1 MGKKLYKGLGQFMGI
16 MLLVFLATIR
26 CGATSAEQGQEGNI
40 TYNVNDEKDIELPLK
55 LQMNWDNWSGVER
68 EYDGTKEIVFQIS
81 IKNSEAVTFEG
92 IEKEAVN
99 VKDDAI
105 IITGSVNS
113 ANVGNYNKL
122 VIEDVR
128 IEGNTYIY
136 DISEIESL
144 KKKEITLPARL
155 IKITQAVIKDVKIS
169 EVELYYRTDAI
180 NISKTKNKIE
190 IPEYVTNIKDES
202 TESKKEDGMKE
213 ELIQLMGKV
222 VVIPEENRCS
232 FTGIEVKEEN
242 GSKIYYV
249 KNDNIE
255 FQFDNENNRMDKENQ
270 NVSQIE
276 DEYGF
281 NYRYESETIED
292 CNMADS
298 IFLTQNIGTA
308 SSSSGENENQRIV
321 SNQSWCNEN
330 LFSVSIKRDSIY
342 KKSYNHILFRKL
354 NIQNFGELQ
363 NCRISDHNNLQ
374 GTTEQLKGNV
384 NKGEEGIYE
393 ILFSY
398 EGEDGKDYYPTV
410 AAFLRIIEEENVD
423 ESLRYPTI
431 VEDKEQNKYSV
442 INVFLDT
449 SGAEV
454 DFKELGGMKYTQDG
468 ELFKKYL
475 GDKKITFQVINKG
488 FKVKKIEYAICKV
501 NETMSDSILIKNIQM
516 KDNFQVMDVNSEKEY
531 EVSLPDKDGIY
542 VICVRV
548 INEDKMLS
556 QYVSNGTIVDT
567 TSPEIIADFYCE
579 EMEEETGKSERKQ
592 IKSIT
597 SEAQTTYIANPVTAF
612 FQIQEANLQDVDVE
626 VVATDRMGKEI
637 ETIQQINAQIEQLRE
652 NLLKDNKGSLTFT
665 EDANYRIRMKASDK
679 TGLTSEEMTYC
690 FSIDTKVP
698 PIGKVNITG
707 IFQEETI
714 QKTWNTFIKDI
725 TFKTFSQ
732 ENICVTFEG
741 ADEMSPVTIYY
752 YIADEEKTMEELE
765 HLDKA
770 EWKVYSVDA
779 SVEIAT
785 NRKVV
790 IYEKVEDA
798 AGNKSYFN
806 SDGIITDN
814 QNPEIEISGNKKPN
828 ENGFYSGELVFAVSV
843 EDKTKSREY
852 ACSGLQQVSYRVEKN
867 GIAIQS
873 RTVYEL
879 GEKASENPSEHVK
892 EDFQI
897 KIQEDFHNSDAVI
910 LYVTAVDNAGNR
922 RVYKESLKIDNVKPE
937 ITVTYDKDVVN
948 GKYCNQERTATIT
961 IKERNLD
968 TKDVKLSVN
977 SKKNSKVKIGK
988 WTHDSNAGKSDEAIY
1003 ECKVTFFQ
1011 DDNYKFAVSCVDQA
1025 GNKAEKNNLAA
1036 FILDTTKPV
1045 ISVKYSGQAP
1055 VENSFYNEKVTAT
1068 ITIKEQYF
1076 NAENVQ
1082 IRTSATK
1089 KTTEKEKGE
1098 TKISK
1103 FFSNGDEHTATVQ
1116 YDTDGRYG
1124 LDIFYIDEAE
1134 NEADRFC
1141 SESFVIDLTTPE
1153 IVITNITDKSANK
1166 GDVKPVITCTDTNYN
1181 ANLLNVSLTGSNNGR
1196 IDLEKAGYTISNI
1209 KNGQQIG
1216 LDFPKTEEMDD
1227 MYTLTVAMQDK
1238 AGNEKKTSIE
1248 FSVNRY
1254 GSVYTLGEETKTWLK
1269 KGECV
1274 YLKEEK
1280 PVIIIETNVNE
1291 TVNHNVSY
1299 SLSGMDSSVTEIQE
1313 IGECTEEEKE
1323 KGLYYMIS
1331 EMDSENGWNQ
1341 RRYEINS
1348 SNFEKEG
1355 MYTIHVDSEDKA
1367 GNVMSNVSNR
1377 HSDGKL
1383 EMVFAIDKT
1392 APSVVVS
1399 GAENGDIYNAV
1410 EHTLFL
1416 DAQDNLALDQVAVYV
1431 DEKEYGSYTTE
1442 DIENFDNGLIPIT
1455 IKEAVSMQ
1463 TIRVVATDKAGNIIS
1478 SDKKSGENSQTFENI
1493 RILVT
1498 TNTFARYLHTPWV
1511 RIFVICIVAGMVG
1524 SVGIFVYRH
1533 R

>member
-16 MLLVFLATIR
+16 MLLVFFATVR

-40 TYNVNDEKDIELPLK
+40 TYNVNDETEITLK
-55 LQMNWDNWSGVER
+55 LQINWDKWSGVER
-68 EYDGTKEIVFQIS
+68 EYDGTKEIIFRIPLGD
-81 IKNSEAVTFEG
+81 SEAVTFEG
-92 IEKEAVN
+92 IKKEAVN

-105 IITGSVNS
+105 IITGNVNS
-113 ANVGNYNKL
+113 ADVGNYSKL
-122 VIEDVR
+122 VIQDVK
-128 IEGNTYIY
+128 IEGNEYKY
-136 DISEIESL
+136 DISEIEQL
-144 KKKEITLPARL
+144 KKKEIILQKEG
-155 IKITQAVIKDVKIS
+155 IKITQAVLKDVKIS
-169 EVELYYRTDAI
+169 EIELYYRTNAI
-180 NISKTKNKIE
+180 DISETKNKIE
-190 IPEYVTNIKDES
+190 FPEYNTSIKE
-202 TESKKEDGMKE
+202 ESKKKDTLKE
-213 ELIQLMGKV
+213 ELIQLMGEAV
-222 VVIPEENRCS
+222 IIPEKNICK
-232 FTGIEVKEEN
+232 FTNIKVKKGRN
-242 GSKIYYV
+242 AKVYYV

-255 FQFDNENNRMDKENQ
+255 FQFDIENNRMDNTDKENEDF
-270 NVSQIE
+270 SQIE
-276 DEYGF
+276 DEYAF
-281 NYRYESETIED
+281 NYHYGSETIED
-292 CNMADS
+292 SNMADS
-298 IFLTQNIGTA
+298 IILTQNIGTTNRD
-308 SSSSGENENQRIV
+308 SEKNENQRIL

-330 LFSVSIKRDSIY
+330 PFSVSIKRDSIY
-342 KKSYNHILFRKL
+342 EKSYNHVLFRKL

-363 NCRISDHNNLQ
+363 KCRISDHNNLQ
-374 GTTEQLKGNV
+374 EITEQLTGNA
-384 NKGEEGIYE
+384 NKGEEIYE

-423 ESLRYPTI
+423 ESLQYPTI
-431 VEDKEQNKYSV
+431 VEDKDQNKYSV
-442 INVFLDT
+442 INLFLDT

-454 DFKELGGMKYTQDG
+454 DFKELGGMKYTQAG
-468 ELFKKYL
+468 ELLKKYPE
-475 GDKKITFQVINKG
+475 DKKITFQVFNKG

-516 KDNFQVMDVNSEKEY
+516 KDNFQVPDVNLEKEY
-531 EVSLPDKDGIY
+531 EVSLPDEDGIY
-542 VICVRV
+542 VIFVRI
-548 INEDKMLS
+548 INEDEMLS
-556 QYVSNGTIVDT
+556 QYVSNGIIVDT

-579 EMEEETGKSERKQ
+579 EIDEGTGKSERKQ
-592 IKSIT
+592 IKNISG
-597 SEAQTTYIANPVTAF
+597 EAQTAYIATPVTAF
-612 FQIQEANLQDVDVE
+612 FQIQEADLQDVDIE
-626 VVATDRMGKEI
+626 MMATDAMGKE
-637 ETIQQINAQIEQLRE
+637 TMQQLDEQIEKLRD
-652 NLLKDNKGSLTFT
+652 NLLKTKKGSLTFT
-665 EDANYRIRMKASDK
+665 EDANYRIKIKASDGQ
-679 TGLTSEEMTYC
+679 GLESEEKTYC
-690 FSIDTKVP
+690 FTIDTKVP
-698 PIGKVNITG
+698 EMGKISIDG
-707 IFQEETI
+707 IFQEENLP
-714 QKTWNTFIKDI
+714 KTWNTFMKDI
-725 TFKTFSQ
+725 TFKTFSR
-732 ENICVTFEG
+732 ENFYVTFEG
-741 ADEMSPVTIYY
+741 ADKMSPVTIYY
-752 YIADEEKTMEELE
+752 YIADEGKTMEELE

-770 EWKVYSVDA
+770 EWQVYSKDS
-779 SVEIAT
+779 SVEIVT

-806 SDGIITDN
+806 SNGIITDN

-828 ENGFYSGELVFAVSV
+828 ENGLYNGELVFAVSV
-843 EDKTKSREY
+843 EDKTKSKEY
-852 ACSGLQQVSYRVEKN
+852 ACSGLQQISYRIEKN
-867 GIAIQS
+867 GIVIQS
-873 RTVYEL
+873 KIIYEL
-879 GEKASENPSEHVK
+879 GEKTSENPSEHVK

-897 KIQEDFHNSDAVI
+897 KIQEDFHNSDDAV

-968 TKDVKLSVN
+968 TKDVKISVN

-1011 DDNYKFAVSCVDQA
+1011 DDDYKFAVSCVDQA

-1068 ITIKEQYF
+1068 ITIKEQNF

-1313 IGECTEEEKE
+1313 MGECTKEEKE

-1416 DAQDNLALDQVAVYV
+1416 DAQDNLALDRVTVYV

-1463 TIRVVATDKAGNIIS
+1463 TIRVVAVDKAGNIVS
-1478 SDKKSGENSQTFENI
+1478 SDKKSGENGQTFENI

-1498 TNTFARYLHTPWV
+1498 TNAFARYLHTTWI
-1511 RIFVICIVAGMVG
+1511 RIFVICIMAGLVG
-1524 SVGIFVYRH
+1524 SAGIFVH
-1533 R
+1533 RRR